1 MYWGEGW
8 IGKWKDI
15 TQFLWAGDGWK
26 DLRISLGLYRQ
37 EEVISPQVILYEAKK
52 CVKEA
57 MCRLDREAWAR
68 YGIMVQGQDSP
79 SNKMF
84 LLEKNQNSKW
94 RIGHWEE
101 KKKSITLEITSKRA
115 TSKTSRKVDFCCH
128 VLRIT
133 KKKKKERFLKYPQ
146 TKDRSSSSE
155 YWIKMWKQDQVAPMK
170 DEECGDKEPG
180 KHRKGITGEKHD

>member
-1 MYWGEGW
+1 
-8 IGKWKDI
+8 
-15 TQFLWAGDGWK
+15 
-26 DLRISLGLYRQ
+26 
-37 EEVISPQVILYEAKK
+37 
-52 CVKEA
+52 

-84 LLEKNQNSKW
+84 LLGKNQNSKW

-133 KKKKKERFLKYPQ
+133 KKKKKR
-146 TKDRSSSSE
+146 DSSNTHRLRTGQVPVNTGSKCESK
-155 YWIKMWKQDQVAPMK
+155 IKWLQ
-170 DEECGDKEPG
+170 
-180 KHRKGITGEKHD
+180 